1 MTANMTN
8 FLIAYDIFN
17 DKRLPKVKR
26 VAYSFALGGQRSA
39 VEAPLGESY
48 MRELVSQLLQLT
60 KEEDKLNIIKFLD
73 KPILLG
79 KAKYVAYENKGI
91 IIL

>member
-1 MTANMTN
+1 MTN
-8 FLIAYDIFN
+8 FLIAYDIF
-17 DKRLPKVKR
+17 DEKRLPKVKK

-48 MRELVSQLLQLT
+48 MRELISQLLRLL
-60 KEEDKLNIIKFLD
+60 KDEDKLNIIKFLD

-79 KAKYVAYENKGI
+79 KAKHVAYENKGI
-91 IIL
+91 III

>member
-1 MTANMTN
+1 MTN

-17 DKRLPKVKR
+17 EKRLPKIKR

-48 MRELVSQLLQLT
+48 MRELIASLLQLV
-60 KEEDKLNIIKFLD
+60 KDEDKLNIVKFLD

-79 KAKYVAYENKGI
+79 KAKHVAYENKGVVI
-91 IIL
+91 I